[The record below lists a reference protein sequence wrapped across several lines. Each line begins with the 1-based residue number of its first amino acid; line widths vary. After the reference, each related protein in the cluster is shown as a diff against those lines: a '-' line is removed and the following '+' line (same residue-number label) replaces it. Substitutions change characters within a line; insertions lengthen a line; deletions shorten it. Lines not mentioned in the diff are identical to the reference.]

1 MVKLSRSKK
10 KAAGLNRHVPVVE
23 PGSIIVVDL
32 ENPREK
38 HLGALLELSPAGLW
52 IKGINLD
59 SFDQWLREVVEN
71 SSQTVAAA
79 TSFFPM
85 LRIGR
90 ITLDQS
96 TGGIPSYEEIVLQR
110 LGSEIKDLFYC

>member
-1 MVKLSRSKK
+1 MVKSSSKK
-10 KAAGLNRHVPVVE
+10 TGAGLNRNIPIVG

-59 SFDQWLREVVEN
+59 SFDQWLREVMEN
-71 SSQTVAAA
+71 SSQDVSGA

-96 TGGIPSYEEIVLQR
+96 TGGIP
-110 LGSEIKDLFYC
+110 

>member
-1 MVKLSRSKK
+1 MVKSKK
-10 KAAGLNRHVPVVE
+10 KAAGLNRNIPVPK

-38 HLGALLELSPAGLW
+38 HLGALLDLSPAGLW

-59 SFDQWLREVVEN
+59 SFDQWLREVLEDF
-71 SSQTVAAA
+71 SQTAAVG

-85 LRIGR
+85 LRIAR
-90 ITLDQS
+90 ISLDQS
-96 TGGIPSYEEIVLQR
+96 TGGIPSYEEMVRQR
-110 LGSEIKDLFYC
+110 LGAQIKDLFSF

>member
-1 MVKLSRSKK
+1 MVKSKK
-10 KAAGLNRHVPVVE
+10 MGAGFDRAIPVAR

-59 SFDQWLREVVEN
+59 SFDQWLREVEN
-71 SSQTVAAA
+71 SFQTVAVA

-90 ITLDQS
+90 ITLDQ
-96 TGGIPSYEEIVLQR
+96 TAGGIPSYEAIVRQR
-110 LGSEIKDLFYC
+110 LGAEIKNLFYC